1 MLNLKELHEAV
12 GGTMV
17 VAARKS
23 EELDDFVRTVVAE
36 ALFGTLDKNMLRATK
51 TYKAITFQ
59 SFVNLYVTRS
69 ELEFNL
75 KIELQPNMTIKGE
88 KIKTLFVAC
97 TDGCSVQNDDD
108 KGADYSKV
116 VTMKSITTTKQFND
130 VVAKL
135 LSMIVRDIKPAK

>member
-88 KIKTLFVAC
+88 KSKPCLLLAPMDVAFKTMMIKE
-97 TDGCSVQNDDD
+97 Q
-108 KGADYSKV
+108 
-116 VTMKSITTTKQFND
+116 TT
-130 VVAKL
+130 VKL
-135 LSMIVRDIKPAK
+135 